1 MKLLRA
7 LLFLVP
13 VCCFLGCNES
23 KPGGPNANKAPA
35 DKTMGDKVHDAGV
48 GTGENTFKISLP
60 TFETGLKQGEKKMV
74 KVGIS
79 RGKNFDQDVNLD
91 FGKLPTGV
99 TASPAMPTIKKG
111 DKDVEVTFEA
121 SKDAPLGD
129 HTVMVTATPK
139 EGAATTGEMKIGVKK
154 P

>member
-1 MKLLRA
+1 MKVLRA

-23 KPGGPNANKAPA
+23 KPGGPNANKPAA
-35 DKTMGDKVHDAGV
+35 DKTISDKVHDAGM

-60 TFETGLKQGEKKMV
+60 TFETGLKQGEKKEV

-99 TASPAMPTIKKG
+99 TATPAKPTIKKG
-111 DKDVEVTFEA
+111 DKDAEVTFEA
-121 SKDAPLGD
+121 AKDAPLGD
-129 HTVMVTATPK
+129 HTVTVTATPH
-139 EGAATTGEMKIGVKK
+139 EGAATTGEMKIGIKK